1 MMQAIRGRAGSIVV
15 KTLFGLLIISFGY
28 WGIYVR
34 SPFGDSNGSNTT
46 VATVGGQSISTD
58 ELQRA
63 LGPTIEQ
70 LRARFGGTLDPQQ
83 LKELGVTQSVLDHL
97 IDNHLLDQEAD
108 RLGLAVPD
116 SVIRA
121 AIYENPNFRDPDGR
135 FDRQRFDEILAINH
149 LSEEQL
155 VADLRHDIPRT
166 DLLQAIVAGV
176 RISPQVVDVIYKY
189 RNQQRLADIVAFPA
203 AAVGNVGPPSAAD
216 LKKYYD
222 AHEDLFRAPE
232 YRGFAIASLSPDDVK
247 SSAPIPEKKLRQ
259 AWEQRQ
265 DAFGKPEERDIEQ
278 ILAPSEAVA
287 KQAEAALKA
296 GKSWREVATTI
307 AKEAPDTIDLGLVSQ
322 KEILPALGDVA
333 FKLPLNTPS
342 QPIESPLGW
351 HILRVTKVVP
361 ATTMTF
367 AQAKPKLENQLN
379 TEDAVNRL
387 ATIGNNADDGLA
399 GGLSLAADA
408 KKFGLKLMTVPAVD
422 QQGLGPDGKKV
433 ELPVAPDD
441 VVKTVFAMN
450 EGDTSRVTDTSNGAI
465 FAVTVNKIMPP
476 AVRPL
481 SQVKDEVAAD
491 WRAEQQRDIAAKNAT
506 ALAAT
511 VSPGEPLAKAAAA
524 KGLSLLKA
532 GPLVRTPLPGDAV
545 PPELIARLFAA
556 KPGAVVTVNDA
567 NGAYTAQLKA
577 IDTPTTVPPGAAASI
592 AQQLA
597 DEARLDIAKQYAAG
611 LRRDFPVSVNQAVLD
626 RLF

>member
-34 SPFGDSNGSNTT
+34 SPFGGSNASDTT
-46 VATVGGQSISTD
+46 VATVGGQSISAE

-63 LGPTIEQ
+63 LQPTIEQ
-70 LRARFGGTLDPQQ
+70 LRARLGGTLDPQQ
-83 LKELGVTQSVLDHL
+83 LKEMGVTQSVLGHL
-97 IDNHLLDQEAD
+97 IDNRLLDQEAD

-135 FDRQRFDEILAINH
+135 FDRQRFEAILAMNR
-149 LSEEQL
+149 LSEQQL

-166 DLLQAIVAGV
+166 DLLQAIVTGV
-176 RISPQVVDVIYKY
+176 RISPQVVDVIYRY

-216 LKKYYD
+216 LKAYYE
-222 AHEDLFRAPE
+222 AHKDLFRAPE
-232 YRGFAIASLSPDDVK
+232 YRGFKIASLSPDDVK
-247 SSAPIPEKKLRQ
+247 SSAPIAEDKLHQ
-259 AWEQRQ
+259 AWEQRK

-296 GKSWREVATTI
+296 GKSWNEVATKI
-307 AKEAPDTIDLGLVSQ
+307 AKQAPDTIDLGLLSQ
-322 KEILPALGDVA
+322 KEILPALGDAA
-333 FKLPLNTPS
+333 FKSPLNTPTP
-342 QPIESPLGW
+342 PIKSPLGW
-351 HILRVTKVVP
+351 HILRVTKIVP
-361 ATTMTF
+361 ATTLTF
-367 AQAKPKLENQLN
+367 AEAKPKLENQLK

-408 KKFGLKLMTVPAVD
+408 QKFGLKLMTVPAVD
-422 QQGLGPDGKKV
+422 QQGLGPDGKHVK
-433 ELPVAPDD
+433 LPVGSDD
-441 VVKTVFAMN
+441 VVKTVFATN
-450 EGDTSRVTDTSNGAI
+450 EGDTSRVTDTSGGAI

-476 AVRPL
+476 AAQPL
-481 SQVKDEVAAD
+481 SQVKDKVAAD
-491 WRAEQQRDIAAKNAT
+491 WRAEQRRAIAEKNAR

-511 VSPGEPLAKAAAA
+511 VSPSQPLAQAAAA
-524 KGLSLLKA
+524 KGLSLLKV
-532 GPLVRTPLPGDAV
+532 GPLVRTPLPGEAV
-545 PPELIARLFAA
+545 PPELIARLFTA

-567 NGAYTAQLKA
+567 DGAYTAQLKA
-577 IDTPTTVPPGAAASI
+577 IDTPTTVPAGPAASI
-592 AQQLA
+592 SQQLA
-597 DEARLDIAKQYAAG
+597 DEARLDIAKQYTDG
-611 LRRDFPVSVNQAVLD
+611 LRRDFTVSVNQAVLD
-626 RLF
+626 RMF